1 MTSNEKTNPV
11 FEPSRS
17 LDPRKFQDPLFT
29 AKGDRRAVVT
39 LTHLRT
45 LWFNTGSL
53 CNITCQ
59 NCYMESSPT
68 NDRLAY
74 LTLAEVEGY
83 LDEIETEGLGVEEIA
98 FTGGEPFM
106 NRELT
111 DMIESALER
120 GYRVLVLTNAM
131 KPLLN
136 KRDRLAA
143 LFKGHPD
150 ALTLRVSVDHFTPAK
165 HEAVRGDGTWA
176 PMIEGLK
183 WLADNGFRITV
194 AGRTCWNETEEDA
207 RRGYADFFTDEHIPI
222 DAADPAA
229 LVLFPE
235 MDSAADVPEITTH
248 CWDILGVAPE
258 SMMCATSR
266 MIVKHRGADA
276 PIVVPCTLLPYDKA
290 FELGRGLAR
299 AAKTVRLNHPHCAKF
314 CVLGGASCS
323 PE

>member
-1 MTSNEKTNPV
+1 MPDTQFK
-11 FEPSRS
+11 PSGG
-17 LDPRKFQDPLFT
+17 LDPLKFQDPLFT
-29 AKGDRRAVVT
+29 AKGDRRAVVA
-39 LTHLRT
+39 LINLRT

-59 NCYMESSPT
+59 NCYMDSSPT

-74 LTLAEVEGY
+74 LTLADVEGY
-83 LDEIETEGLGVEEIA
+83 LDEIEAETLSVEEIA

-106 NRELT
+106 NRDLP
-111 DMIESALER
+111 DMMESALER

-136 KRDRLAA
+136 KRGRLAD
-143 LFKGHPD
+143 LIKRHPD
-150 ALTLRVSVDHFTPAK
+150 TLTLRVSVDHYTPAK
-165 HEAVRGDGTWA
+165 HEAVRGKGAWA

-183 WLADNGFRITV
+183 WLANQGFAITV
-194 AGRTCWNETEEDA
+194 AGRTCWSETEDDA
-207 RRGYADFFTDEHIPI
+207 RRGYADFFASEDISINAE
-222 DAADPAA
+222 DPAE

-235 MDSAADVPEITTH
+235 MDTSADVPEITTH

-266 MIVKHRGADA
+266 MIVKRRGAGG
-276 PIVVPCTLLPYDKA
+276 PVVVPCTLLPYDKA

-299 AAKTVRLNHPHCAKF
+299 AAKTVQLNHPHCAKF

-323 PE
+323 PD